1 MLVPNKPV
9 KVIYLNCGLIFTTA
23 QVVFITAKMAFI
35 FTSLSAVQ
43 IYDFPIFTVVYSP
56 LHRFIWNQYDNQ
68 LLVGRSFNSAN
79 LVNIRCEL
87 SLNDVNHS
95 LSLCVMNALM
105 MMMNVLQKQNSGFH
119 GLRLWTSVQSCSSH
133 RDLV

>member
-9 KVIYLNCGLIFTTA
+9 KVIHLNCGLIFTTA

-35 FTSLSAVQ
+35 FTSLSTVQ

-56 LHRFIWNQYDNQ
+56 LHRFIWNQHDNQ

>member
-43 IYDFPIFTVVYSP
+43 IYDFLIFTVVYSP

>member
-87 SLNDVNHS
+87 SFNDVNHS

>member
-9 KVIYLNCGLIFTTA
+9 KVIHLNCGLIFTTA